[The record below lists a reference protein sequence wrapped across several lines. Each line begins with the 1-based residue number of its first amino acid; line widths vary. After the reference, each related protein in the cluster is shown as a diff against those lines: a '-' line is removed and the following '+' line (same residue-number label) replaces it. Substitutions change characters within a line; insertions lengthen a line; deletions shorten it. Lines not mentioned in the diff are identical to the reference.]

1 MKAIRINNDN
11 DCRILIIFEKGF
23 LHNIRM
29 LPNKNLEKRIVGE
42 WYSRKY

>member
-23 LHNIRM
+23 LHN
-29 LPNKNLEKRIVGE
+29 KDVTK
-42 WYSRKY
+42 